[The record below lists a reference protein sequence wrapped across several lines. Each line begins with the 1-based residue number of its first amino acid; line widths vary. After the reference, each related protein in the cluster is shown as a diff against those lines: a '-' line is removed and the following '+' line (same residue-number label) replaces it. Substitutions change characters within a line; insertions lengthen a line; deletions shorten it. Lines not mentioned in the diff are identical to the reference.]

1 VVTREPVTGDTGYTQ
16 ASSTVPF
23 GGRLRTQKM
32 MKEETGEIPLT
43 VLLSSLEHLVVLVHR
58 PQASL
63 KMAFNDG

>member
-1 VVTREPVTGDTGYTQ
+1 
-16 ASSTVPF
+16 
-23 GGRLRTQKM
+23 M

-63 KMAFNDG
+63 KMAFQRRLKIAFAGQRQCFTKASPKMTFNDR